1 MDDFDRAFALM
12 DRIDERV
19 AEGIDPTPHG
29 ELVVSTRLFHVHD
42 QNFLRVR
49 DPGDATAAELA
60 AEAEAAHGRYPAVR
74 HRRVNL
80 RGVEVSDRLE
90 PGFVALRWEPQRF
103 VLMVWRRQPD
113 RGAVAAVREVGEPA
127 LRDVRGAGIRAQP
140 HGADE
145 EVVQQILAHHRA
157 IGEAV
162 PTRYFAVEAGGRLV
176 AHCELYAW
184 DGVGQVENVVTLPE
198 YRGRGFA
205 RALVLHAAEASR
217 SDANELTFLVA
228 DADDWPYR
236 LYEKLGFEISGR
248 YARFLKKP
256 EQPC

>member
-80 RGVEVSDRLE
+80 RGVEVSDWLE
-90 PGFVALRWEPQRF
+90 PGFVALGWEPQRF
-103 VLMVWRRQPD
+103 RTPPLECSPARRGAAD
-113 RGAVAAVREVGEPA
+113 RGTCS
-127 LRDVRGAGIRAQP
+127 RDPPR
-140 HGADE
+140 
-145 EVVQQILAHHRA
+145 
-157 IGEAV
+157 
-162 PTRYFAVEAGGRLV
+162 
-176 AHCELYAW
+176 
-184 DGVGQVENVVTLPE
+184 
-198 YRGRGFA
+198 
-205 RALVLHAAEASR
+205 
-217 SDANELTFLVA
+217 
-228 DADDWPYR
+228 
-236 LYEKLGFEISGR
+236 
-248 YARFLKKP
+248 
-256 EQPC
+256 